1 MDKEGNIGAVFKFTG
16 KIFTL
21 WKNQLRIV
29 LDGREIFA
37 IVDGS
42 ETLADA
48 EDKQAWKRK
57 YNLAKWIITTSVD
70 MEHLSMIV
78 NCKTSTEMWERLVS
92 IHEQV

>member
-16 KIFTL
+16 KNFTL

-48 EDKQAWKRK
+48 EDKEAWKRK
-57 YNLAKWIITTSVD
+57 ITSRNGS
-70 MEHLSMIV
+70 LQRQ
-78 NCKTSTEMWERLVS
+78 STWS
-92 IHEQV
+92 I